1 MIDDAGLHTF
11 WNVSIITQLRAAARF
26 DWPAMTPLH
35 TIYGA
40 VTLIVLASC
49 SQGDAKQAPAAPPSM
64 PVTVIQAAKQKV
76 PVSLEAVGQ
85 AEGSREV
92 EIRARVNGILEKRL
106 FQEGAA
112 VAPGQTLFEIDAA
125 PYELAVQEAKA
136 ALTQERVKRELAE
149 TDVKRLGP
157 LVEDKAIS
165 QRELDQ
171 AIATAKQ
178 ATASIAMAEAK
189 VKDAELNL
197 SYTKI
202 AAPIGGITGRA
213 LRSEGSLVTAT
224 NDSALLTTMTQ
235 VNPIWVRFS
244 LAEADYDRIRGKERQ
259 ARVQLIANDG
269 SIGADNGHLN
279 FTASTV
285 DSKLGT
291 VQLRAE
297 FANPSQRWL
306 PGQFVKARILAGE
319 QMAMLVPQAAI
330 LQTEQSR
337 VVLTVGPDGKAK
349 QKPVRAS
356 SWIGNQAVVTDGL
369 DEGDKVIVDNLV
381 KLRPGTAVQPKSA
394 QASAP
399 AAAAAK

>member
-1 MIDDAGLHTF
+1 MRSSLVVAILM
-11 WNVSIITQLRAAARF
+11 LLAA
-26 DWPAMTPLH
+26 
-35 TIYGA
+35 
-40 VTLIVLASC
+40 C
-49 SQGDAKQAPAAPPSM
+49 SQGDAKQTATAPPPM
-64 PVTVIQAAKQKV
+64 PVTVLQVASEKV
-76 PVSLEAVGQ
+76 PVSLDTVGQ

-136 ALTQERVKRELAE
+136 ALQQERVKRELA
-149 TDVKRLGP
+149 DSDAKRLGP
-157 LVEDKAIS
+157 LVEEKAIS
-165 QRELDQ
+165 QRELDT
-171 AIATAKQ
+171 AVSAAKQ

-202 AAPIGGITGRA
+202 TAPIGGITGRA
-213 LRSEGSLVTAT
+213 LRSEGSLVTAS

-244 LAEADYDRIRGKERQ
+244 LAETDYDRIRGKEKL
-259 ARVQLIANDG
+259 ARVQLVATDG
-269 SIGADNGHLN
+269 SIAADNGHLN
-279 FTASTV
+279 FTGNTV
-285 DSKLGT
+285 DAKLGT

-297 FANPSQRWL
+297 FANAAQRWM

-319 QMAMLVPQAAI
+319 QTAMLVPQAAV
-330 LQTEQSR
+330 LQNEQSR
-337 VVLTVGPDGKAK
+337 IVMTIGPDGKAK
-349 QKPVRAS
+349 PKPVQAA
-356 SWIGNQAVVTDGL
+356 SWIGNKAVITGGL

-381 KLRPGTAVQPKSA
+381 KIRPGTAVQDKT
-394 QASAP
+394 QAP
-399 AAAAAK
+399 AQPQPAPAK

>member
-1 MIDDAGLHTF
+1 ML
-11 WNVSIITQLRAAARF
+11 LAA
-26 DWPAMTPLH
+26 
-35 TIYGA
+35 
-40 VTLIVLASC
+40 C
-49 SQGDAKQAPAAPPSM
+49 SQGDAKQAPAGPPPM
-64 PVTVIQAAKQKV
+64 AVTVLQVAAEKV
-76 PVSLEAVGQ
+76 PVSVDTVGQ

-106 FQEGAA
+106 FQEGAP

-136 ALTQERVKRELAE
+136 ALQQERVKRELAE

-171 AIATAKQ
+171 AIAAAKQ

-202 AAPIGGITGRA
+202 TAPIGGITGRA
-213 LRSEGSLVTAT
+213 LRSEGSLVTAA

-244 LAEADYDRIRGKERQ
+244 LAEADYDRIRGKERT
-259 ARVQLIANDG
+259 ARVQLVATDG
-269 SIGADNGHLN
+269 SIAADNGHLN
-279 FTASTV
+279 FTGNTV
-285 DSKLGT
+285 DAKLGT

-297 FANPSQRWL
+297 FANAAQRWM

-319 QMAMLVPQAAI
+319 QTAMLVPQAAV
-330 LQTEQSR
+330 LQSEQSR
-337 VVLTVGPDGKAK
+337 IVMTVQDKSK
-349 QKPVRAS
+349 Q
-356 SWIGNQAVVTDGL
+356 
-369 DEGDKVIVDNLV
+369 
-381 KLRPGTAVQPKSA
+381 A
-394 QASAP
+394 QAQPQPAP
-399 AAAAAK
+399 AK